1 MCQEDVGG
9 ETYLPEFATNSG
21 LSMVISVYK
30 PLYKK
35 IPHHETLI
43 HHSKNETHMPSIPD

>member
-9 ETYLPEFATNSG
+9 ETYLSEFATNSG

-30 PLYKK
+30 PLYV
-35 IPHHETLI
+35 
-43 HHSKNETHMPSIPD
+43 KNTSPRNFNTSLKE

>member
-9 ETYLPEFATNSG
+9 ETYLPESTTIAG

-35 IPHHETLI
+35 IPHHKL
-43 HHSKNETHMPSIPD
+43 